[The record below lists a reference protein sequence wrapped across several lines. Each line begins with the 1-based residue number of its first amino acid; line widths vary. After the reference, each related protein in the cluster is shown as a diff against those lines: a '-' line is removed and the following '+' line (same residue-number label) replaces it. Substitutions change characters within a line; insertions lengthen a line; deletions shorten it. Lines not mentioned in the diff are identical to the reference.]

1 MNKKLSLADLAEILS
16 ENQEISEDFLREFIN
31 VLVKNLKEDGAVKLK
46 NFGVFKVVKV
56 GERES
61 VDVNT
66 GEKIII
72 SAHQKITFS
81 PDKKLKD
88 AVNKPFSV
96 FEPVLL
102 EEGVEIDMSDADE
115 GVVPAIEDVV
125 QNENNN
131 NWVEDG
137 KSSITPTDES
147 PKQTFV
153 INDKPVIIMPKSERR
168 RENLLYIAC
177 VCAVLLIAGGFYYFV
192 IRGSDVQL
200 EDATILQ
207 PDSALLMEEDSLSA
221 ENPYFAQENGTEPK
235 NSNEQQQEMSVVEK
249 AKQERL
255 QQLAQEDAAKRAQ
268 AAEER
273 AKLME
278 ERNRISRGSKSD
290 ATVKQEQPTPE
301 VKPTSAELQSKP
313 ASAPK
318 AQSSES
324 VTQPPKSVAAFK
336 QNSQTSAVTT
346 AKAESKPAV
355 SGQAKSVVVKS
366 GDTFR
371 TLALQHYGSK
381 EFWGYIYQANK
392 AKVANPNSLSQ
403 GVTLVIPSAT
413 SLGIDANNA
422 SSVSK
427 AKALGAKLMNG
438 Q

>member
-1 MNKKLSLADLAEILS
+1 MNKKLSLTDLAEILS

-31 VLVKNLKEDGAVKLK
+31 VLVKNLKGDDTVKLK

-66 GEKIII
+66 SEKIII
-72 SAHQKITFS
+72 PAHQKITFS

-131 NWVEDG
+131 TWVEDG
-137 KSSITPTDES
+137 KYSITPTDES
-147 PKQTFV
+147 PKQTFT

-168 RENLLYIAC
+168 SDNLLYIIC

-207 PDSALLMEEDSLSA
+207 PNSALLMEEDSLDA
-221 ENPYFAQENGTEPK
+221 ENSPYFAQENTTEPM
-235 NSNEQQQEMSVVEK
+235 SEGGQQDMSVVEK

-255 QQLAQEDAAKRAQ
+255 QQLAQEEATKRAQ
-268 AAEER
+268 AAEDR

-278 ERNRISRGSKSD
+278 ERNRISRGTKSE
-290 ATVKQEQPTPE
+290 ATVKQEQPKPE
-301 VKPTSAELQSKP
+301 VKPIVAEAQSKTAP
-313 ASAPK
+313 APK
-318 AQSSES
+318 VQSSES
-324 VTQPPKSVAAFK
+324 VAPPKSVATFK
-336 QNSQTSAVTT
+336 QNVQATTATT
-346 AKAESKPAV
+346 AKVEPKPTT

-371 TLALQHYGSK
+371 TLALQYYGSK
-381 EFWGYIYQANK
+381 DFWGYIYQANK

-403 GVTLVIPSAT
+403 GVTLVIPSAS
-413 SLGIDANNA
+413 SLGIDANDA